1 MEWFYART
9 GQQFGPV
16 NFDALVTLLQQ
27 TQLQPTDL
35 VWREGMP
42 EWLPASAV
50 PELAPHIPSTPPSI
64 GYFNPVAEARMF
76 SPSYAGFWLRFV
88 AWFIDF
94 ILLAIALTAFNLFI
108 PLMGIRGHFRPMYFY
123 GPRFYYFFP
132 FSLHNAI
139 EWTAAWI
146 YFAAMESSE
155 LQATLGKLALGLAV
169 TDMNGQRISFAR
181 ASGRYWS
188 KLISEFT
195 FGIGYMMAGWTQQK
209 QALHD
214 IVASCLVIR
223 KRPGA

>member
-1 MEWFYART
+1 MEWFYARN

-16 NFDALVTLLQQ
+16 NFETLLALLQQ
-27 TQLQPTDL
+27 AQLQPTDL

-42 EWLPASAV
+42 QWLPASSV
-50 PELAPHIPSTPPSI
+50 PELAPHIPTTPPSI

-76 SPSYAGFWLRFV
+76 APAYAGFWLRFV

-94 ILLAIALTAFNLFI
+94 LLLAIILGIFNVLVEF
-108 PLMGIRGHFRPMYFY
+108 GHPFAPRHFY
-123 GPRFYYFFP
+123 GPRFYFFFP
-132 FSLHNAI
+132 FSLHNAV
-139 EWTAAWI
+139 EWSVAWI
-146 YFAAMESSE
+146 YFAAMESSQ

-214 IVASCLVIR
+214 IVASCLVIQR
-223 KRPGA
+223 RPGA